1 MGFNKTFANFPQ
13 LETERVILRKLQ
25 MNDAPSMFRYFSIDQ
40 VTKFY
45 DLTTFTTEKQAEDL
59 IESLLF
65 KYEMREQIRWA
76 IVLKDTEQF
85 IGTCGF
91 HELEEEHWKA
101 EIGYELHPDYWGKGI
116 MTEVINAVVQYGL
129 IEIGLNRIEAI
140 YDTRNISSAKL
151 LEKNGF
157 EVEGI
162 LKKRFYKK
170 GQFVDGVIAAIVKED
185 EQTQSPR

>member
-1 MGFNKTFANFPQ
+1 MGFNKAFTNFPK

-25 MNDAPSMFRYFSIDQ
+25 MNDAPAMFSYFSKDE

-45 DLTTFTTEKQAEDL
+45 DLTTFTSEKQAEGL

-65 KYEMREQIRWA
+65 KYENREQIRWA
-76 IVLKDTEQF
+76 IVLKETGKL

-91 HELEEEHWKA
+91 HEIEEEHWKA
-101 EIGYELHPDYWGKGI
+101 EVGYELHPDFWRKGI

-140 YDTRNISSAKL
+140 YDRRNISSAKV

-157 EVEGI
+157 EFEGL
-162 LKKRFYKK
+162 LKKRFFKK
-170 GQFVDGVIAAIVKED
+170 GQFVDGAIAAILKED
-185 EQTQSPR
+185 E